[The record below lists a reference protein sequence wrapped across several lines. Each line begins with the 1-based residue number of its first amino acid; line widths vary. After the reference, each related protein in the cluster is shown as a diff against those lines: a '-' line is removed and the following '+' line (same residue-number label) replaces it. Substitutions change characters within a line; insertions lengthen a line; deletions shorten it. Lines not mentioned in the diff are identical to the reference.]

1 MRNKKQKNKNI
12 IILLTLALTVCLAV
26 VGCGKEAQGNSEDEH
41 NVILPVV
48 AQGGEDVQKQEEEA
62 PYIPVVSEEEA
73 YKTMLVN
80 ITHPIAKDYTME
92 LVTVGGY
99 KMDARAAEDMRQMLE
114 DARAE
119 GLDPIICSAY
129 RSVDRQITLFNN
141 QVKKQQGFGLDYDAA
156 FEKAKTVVA
165 YPGTSEHHTGLAADI
180 VAKSHQVLDD
190 SQQNTAEQKWLMENS
205 WKYGYI
211 LRYPSDKCELTKI
224 IYEPWHY
231 RYVGKEVAQY
241 LYEND
246 LCLEEY
252 WLQLADM
259 NPEKYG
265 YILEEIT
272 PEQIVPKQQ
281 PQTPPAQP
289 PVEQPVEQAPQDT
302 VILDDSF
309 TKEQQEAAAG
319 QLTDE
324 SIIEDTD
331 TVSDETNNSEV
342 NDSEIT
348 NDTINN
354 AEPGILE
361 ETPSDANGTDSAEQT
376 AQ

>member
-1 MRNKKQKNKNI
+1 MKYRNL
-12 IILLTLALTVCLAV
+12 ILLTVVALLFSTALT
-26 VGCGKEAQGNSEDEH
+26 GCGKEAQGNEEER
-41 NVILPVV
+41 NVTLPVV
-48 AQGGEDVQKQEEEA
+48 AQEQDPVEEQA
-62 PYIPVVSEEEA
+62 PFIPVVSEEEA

-80 ITHPIAKDYTME
+80 ITHPISKEYTME
-92 LVTVGGY
+92 LVTVAGY

-114 DARAE
+114 DAKAE

-141 QVKKQQGFGLDYDAA
+141 QVKKQQGYGYDYDTA

-180 VAKSHQVLDD
+180 VARSHQVLDD
-190 SQQNTAEQKWLMENS
+190 SQENTAEQKWLMENS

-211 LRYPSDKCELTKI
+211 LRYPSDKCDLTKI

-265 YILEEIT
+265 YILEETT
-272 PEQIVPKQQ
+272 PEQIVPKQEPQ
-281 PQTPPAQP
+281 PTPQPAAP
-289 PVEQPVEQAPQDT
+289 PVEETPQDP
-302 VILDDSF
+302 VVLDDSF
-309 TKEQQEAAAG
+309 TQEQQDAASG
-319 QLTDE
+319 NVT
-324 SIIEDTD
+324 EDD
-331 TVSDETNNSEV
+331 NVGDANPSVPQDETYAP
-342 NDSEIT
+342 D
-348 NDTINN
+348 DTTIQ
-354 AEPGILE
+354 EG
-361 ETPSDANGTDSAEQT
+361 
-376 AQ
+376 

>member
-1 MRNKKQKNKNI
+1 MKHRFPV
-12 IILLTLALTVCLAV
+12 ILTICALLMSMGLT
-26 VGCGKEAQGNSEDEH
+26 GCDNDAKEKEEH
-41 NVILPVV
+41 NVTLPVV
-48 AQGGEDVQKQEEEA
+48 AQDPIEEQKPQ
-62 PYIPVVSEEEA
+62 IPVVSEEES

-99 KMDARAAEDMRQMLE
+99 KMDTRAAADMRQMLE

-141 QVKKQQGFGLDYDAA
+141 QVKKQQGYGHDYDTA

-190 SQQNTAEQKWLMENS
+190 SQEKTAEQQWLMANS
-205 WKYGYI
+205 WKYGYV
-211 LRYPSDKCELTKI
+211 LRYPSDKCDITKI

-259 NPEKYG
+259 DPETYG
-265 YILEEIT
+265 YILEEVT
-272 PEQIVPKQQ
+272 PEQIVPKQE
-281 PQTPPAQP
+281 PQAQP
-289 PVEQPVEQAPQDT
+289 QPVEPPAEETPQDT
-302 VILDDSF
+302 VVLDDSF
-309 TKEQQEAAAG
+309 TQAQQDAAAG
-319 QLTDE
+319 NISENTDQTNADQINIDQTVVEEQPMGNNTDE
-324 SIIEDTD
+324 VIHDVEIDETYAPEDT
-331 TVSDETNNSEV
+331 
-342 NDSEIT
+342 
-348 NDTINN
+348 
-354 AEPGILE
+354 
-361 ETPSDANGTDSAEQT
+361 QT
-376 AQ
+376 QEG

>member
-1 MRNKKQKNKNI
+1 MNYRFPV
-12 IILLTLALTVCLAV
+12 ILTICALLLSMGLT
-26 VGCGKEAQGNSEDEH
+26 GCGNDAKDKEEH
-41 NVILPVV
+41 NVTLPVV
-48 AQGGEDVQKQEEEA
+48 AQDPVEEQKPQ
-62 PYIPVVSEEEA
+62 IPVVGEDEY

-99 KMDARAAEDMRQMLE
+99 KMDTRAAEDMRQMLE

-141 QVKKQQGFGLDYDAA
+141 QVKKQQGYGYDYDTA

-190 SQQNTAEQKWLMENS
+190 SQEKTAEQQWLMANS

-211 LRYPSDKCELTKI
+211 LRYPSDKCDLTKI

-259 NPEKYG
+259 DPETYG

-272 PEQIVPKQQ
+272 PEQIVPKQ
-281 PQTPPAQP
+281 
-289 PVEQPVEQAPQDT
+289 EQAPQPQAPAEPPVQEPVNETPQDT
-302 VILDDSF
+302 IILDDSF
-309 TKEQQEAAAG
+309 TQAQQDAAAG
-319 QLTDE
+319 KAPENTDQTTTE
-324 SIIEDTD
+324 EQPVDT
-331 TVSDETNNSEV
+331 TFAEVIYNVEIDETHAPDDV
-342 NDSEIT
+342 
-348 NDTINN
+348 
-354 AEPGILE
+354 
-361 ETPSDANGTDSAEQT
+361 QT
-376 AQ
+376 QEG

>member
-1 MRNKKQKNKNI
+1 MQIANLKNNKT
-12 IILLTLALTVCLAV
+12 LLIALALTLC
-26 VGCGKEAQGNSEDEH
+26 VGISGCDKEVQGNEENHD
-41 NVILPVV
+41 VTLPVV
-48 AQGGEDVQKQEEEA
+48 AQTGEDTQNQEVEA
-62 PYIPVVSEEEA
+62 PYIPVVSEDEA

-99 KMDARAAEDMRQMLE
+99 KMDARAAEDMRTMLA

-190 SQQNTAEQKWLMENS
+190 SQENTAEQKWLMENS

-211 LRYPSDKCELTKI
+211 LRYPSDKCDLTKI

-252 WLQLADM
+252 WLKLAEM

-272 PEQIVPKQQ
+272 PEQIVPKQEPAPAPQETPSEQ
-281 PQTPPAQP
+281 PAEPSQP
-289 PVEQPVEQAPQDT
+289 PVE
-302 VILDDSF
+302 LDDSF
-309 TKEQQEAAAG
+309 TKEQQDAAAG
-319 QLTDE
+319 NVTETADE
-324 SIIEDTD
+324 PPAEDTSAADQHTD
-331 TVSDETNNSEV
+331 TEAPVDEQPVENDV
-342 NDSEIT
+342 ANDSI
-348 NDTINN
+348 
-354 AEPGILE
+354 
-361 ETPSDANGTDSAEQT
+361 Q
-376 AQ
+376 Q